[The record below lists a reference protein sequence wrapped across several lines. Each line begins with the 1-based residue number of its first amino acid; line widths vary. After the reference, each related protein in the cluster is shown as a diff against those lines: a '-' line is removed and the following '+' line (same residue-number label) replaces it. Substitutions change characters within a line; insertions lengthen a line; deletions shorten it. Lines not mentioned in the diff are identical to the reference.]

1 MLYNFEKGRIDYYD
15 GLTLILVQPDTSV
28 LTFND
33 VTDLNINKKGISF
46 RGKYQPSIGE
56 IVSFNYKDKNGDD
69 FDINVIY
76 LKKDNDNV
84 ELYCDLNLP
93 IFDNLETSIKYVSA
107 KYGDFIPISDDY
119 FKTIIN
125 ELREKGYVYDNN
137 NLSIIK
143 CIWKPKN
150 NEYYWY
156 VMSQGL
162 VNHTTCDY
170 SNRFDKS
177 RIDIGNCFKT
187 ESEAQK
193 AADEFVQWFK
203 TYRQLD

>member
-1 MLYNFEKGRIDYYD
+1 MIKDIY
-15 GLTLILVQPDTSV
+15 S
-28 LTFND
+28 
-33 VTDLNINKKGISF
+33 KK
-46 RGKYQPSIGE
+46 
-56 IVSFNYKDKNGDD
+56 
-69 FDINVIY
+69 
-76 LKKDNDNV
+76 
-84 ELYCDLNLP
+84 
-93 IFDNLETSIKYVSA
+93 
-107 KYGDFIPISDDY
+107 
-119 FKTIIN
+119 IN

-143 CIWKPKN
+143 YTWKPN
-150 NEYYWY
+150 NGDSYWY

-162 VNHTTCDY
+162 INQTRFDY

-193 AADEFVQWFK
+193 AADAFVKWFK